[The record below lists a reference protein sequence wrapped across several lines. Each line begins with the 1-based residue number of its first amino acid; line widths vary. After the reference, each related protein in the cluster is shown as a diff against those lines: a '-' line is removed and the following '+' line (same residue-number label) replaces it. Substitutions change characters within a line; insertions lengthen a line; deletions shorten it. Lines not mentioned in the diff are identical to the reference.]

1 VGEAGGGTLL
11 WLAWLGQPERSLA
24 LSRRASLITTEKYRE
39 FESFVTSLSSAA
51 KILNARHLVKLRLC
65 APERS
70 IMKDISLA

>member
-1 VGEAGGGTLL
+1 VKLAERTLL
-11 WLAWLGQPERSLA
+11 WSGKVRPAGALA
-24 LSRRASLITTEKYRE
+24 LSRGASLITTEKYRE
-39 FESFVTSLSSAA
+39 FESFVTVCLSSAA